1 MTYLTGFHAI
11 EERIKS
17 GRPCGPLLVAK
28 AGPRAKEIVTLAVN
42 NKIRLERTGTFD
54 LDGIA
59 PDNRGIALQ
68 IEDECGGAD
77 ISLENFLSALQN
89 EDKPRSNALVL
100 ILDDITDPHNYGAIL
115 RCCDQFG
122 VDLVISRN
130 RRNAKHAGIISQTS
144 AGAVSWVAQ
153 AETPNLARAMD
164 DLKEAGFWIYG
175 ADMKGESV
183 HTKDLSGKV
192 ALVMGSEGGG
202 ISRLLRERCDG
213 FVSIPSSGRI
223 DSLNVS
229 VAAGILLYEVRRQR
243 VNNSKIGIHGKGY
256 HLDFHGLR
264 IRKKGYQA

>member
-1 MTYLTGFHAI
+1 MYLTGFHAI

-68 IEDECGGAD
+68 VQDDGGNTD
-77 ISLENFLSALQN
+77 ISLDNFIAALG
-89 EDKPRSNALVL
+89 ERRDALVL
-100 ILDDITDPHNYGAIL
+100 ILDEITDPHNYGAIL
-115 RCCDQFG
+115 RCCDQFA
-122 VDLVISRN
+122 VDLVVSRN
-130 RRNAKHAGIISQTS
+130 RRSAKHAEVISKTS

-153 AETPNLARAMD
+153 AETPNLVRAME

-175 ADMKGESV
+175 ADMDGEPV
-183 HTKDLSGKV
+183 HKKELSGRIAFV
-192 ALVMGSEGGG
+192 LGSEGSG
-202 ISRLLRERCDG
+202 ISRLLRERCDAI
-213 FVSIPSSGRI
+213 VSIPSAGRI

-229 VAAGILLYEVRRQR
+229 VAAGVLLYETRRQ
-243 VNNSKIGIHGKGY
+243 
-256 HLDFHGLR
+256 
-264 IRKKGYQA
+264 KK